1 MKTVKKQAIL
11 KSLEAMNSS
20 EMDKVIDYIKDLL
33 YNDANDLNYQEFKQK
48 AMKEIQEALD
58 KGDVSVPA

>member
-1 MKTVKKQAIL
+1 MKTVQKQAIL
-11 KSLEAMNSS
+11 KSLETMNDK
-20 EMDKVIDYIKDLL
+20 EMDKVIDYIKELL

-48 AMKEIQEALD
+48 AMNEIREALK

>member
-11 KSLEAMNSS
+11 KSLESMNST

-33 YNDANDLNYQEFKQK
+33 YNDANDLKYQEFKQK
-48 AMKEIQEALD
+48 AMSEIREALE
-58 KGDVSVPA
+58 KGDVSVTA